1 MKIIEID
8 HIHVYVD
15 DIEQA
20 ERWYHEVLGFSR
32 DNSLYFW
39 FEQGGPLVIKN
50 NGASL
55 SLFLRK
61 GQHPGHTMAFGVG
74 ASMMLGLITTLTDKN
89 IPFTVSDHDVSMS
102 VYFSDPSS
110 NKIEITSYEYLQ
122 AKQILERTV

>member
-20 ERWYHEVLGFSR
+20 ERWYHEILGFAR

-102 VYFSDPSS
+102 VYFSDPSD

>member
-20 ERWYHEVLGFSR
+20 ERWYNEVLGFSR

-39 FEQGGPLVIKN
+39 FVQGGPLVIKN